1 MTRSDILRE
10 KLQAAGADAFISGV
24 PETRMYFSGFHS
36 TDGTLLVT
44 ATETLLIVDFRYIEA
59 AEKGVFDY
67 CAAVMPKDGFTG
79 FIKSKLEESGVK
91 RLAVEEKVVSMAEAE
106 KLKNAYGV
114 ELVPASDI
122 VTGICQ
128 HKDQSEL
135 ENIKKAQ
142 DITDKAFSRVLKLIK
157 TDMTELEVAAEIEYQ
172 MKLGGASGTSFDTIC
187 VSGPAS
193 ALPHGVPSAVKLR
206 PGFLT
211 MDFGCKFNGYCS
223 DMTRTV
229 VIGKADEG
237 IKKVYNTVKKA
248 QQMALDAA
256 KPGITGAELDKIAR
270 DYIYSEGYEGCFGH
284 GLGHG
289 VGMYI
294 HEDPRVSPAGKTP
307 LTEGHVVTVEP
318 GIYIKGKYGC
328 RIEDMIVFENGA
340 VTDITHSPKELIEI
354 G

>member
-1 MTRSDILRE
+1 MTRTDILRE
-10 KLQAAGADAFISGV
+10 KLAGIGADAFISGI

-44 ATETLLIVDFRYIEA
+44 AKETLLIVDFRYIEA
-59 AEKGVFDY
+59 AEKGVFDW
-67 CAAVMPKDGFTG
+67 CSAVMPKEGLTG
-79 FIKSKLEESGVK
+79 FIKAKLAEAGVK
-91 RLAVEEKVVSMAEAE
+91 RLAVEEKTVSMAEAE
-106 KLKNAYGV
+106 RMKSAYGA
-114 ELVPASDI
+114 ELVPASDVI
-122 VTGICQ
+122 TAICMR
-128 HKDQSEL
+128 KDAGEL

-142 DITDKAFSRVLKLIK
+142 EITDGAFSRVLKLIR
-157 TDMTELEVAAEIEYQ
+157 TDMTELELAAEIEYQ

-211 MDFGCKFNGYCS
+211 MDFGCKYNGYCS

-229 VIGKADEG
+229 VVGKADG
-237 IKKVYNTVKKA
+237 DIKKVYNTVRTA
-248 QQMALDAA
+248 QLMAIEAA
-256 KPGITGAELDKIAR
+256 RPGMTGAELDKIAR

-294 HEDPRVSPAGKTP
+294 HEDPRVSPAGKIA
-307 LTEGHVVTVEP
+307 LGDGHVVTVEP
-318 GIYIKGKYGC
+318 GIYLKGRYGC
-328 RIEDMIVFENGA
+328 RIEDMIVFENGG
-340 VTDITHSPKELIEI
+340 VSDITHSPKELIEI
-354 G
+354 F

>member
-10 KLQAAGADAFISGV
+10 KLAESGADAFISGV

-36 TDGTLLVT
+36 TDGTLLIT
-44 ATETLLIVDFRYIEA
+44 KSETLLIVDFRYIEA
-59 AEKGVFDY
+59 AEKGVFD
-67 CAAVMPKDGFTG
+67 CCEAVMPKDGVTG
-79 FIKSKLEESGVK
+79 FIKSKLDEAGAK
-91 RLAVEEKVVSMAEAE
+91 RLAVEEKVLPMADAE
-106 KLKNAYGV
+106 RMKSAYGV
-114 ELVPASDI
+114 ELVPASDAA
-122 VTGICQ
+122 TGICQ
-128 HKDQSEL
+128 RKDESER

-142 DITDKAFSRVLKLIK
+142 DITDKAYSRVLKLIK

-211 MDFGCKFNGYCS
+211 MDFGCKYNGYCS

-229 VIGKADEG
+229 VIGRADEG
-237 IKKVYNTVKKA
+237 IKKVFGTVKTA
-248 QQMALDAA
+248 QTMALEAA
-256 KPGITGAELDKIAR
+256 KPGMTGAELDRIAR

-294 HEDPRVSPAGKTP
+294 HEDPRVSPAGKIP
-307 LTEGHVVTVEP
+307 LGEGHVVTVEP

-328 RIEDMIVFENGA
+328 RLEDMIVFENGG

-354 G
+354 Y

>member
-10 KLQAAGADAFISGV
+10 KLAAVGAEAFISGI

-44 ATETLLIVDFRYIEA
+44 KDETLLIVDFRYIEA

-67 CAAVMPKDGFTG
+67 CTAVMPKDGFTG
-79 FIKSKLEESGVK
+79 FIKDRLEAAGVK
-91 RLAVEEKVVSMAEAE
+91 RLAVEEKVVSVAEAE
-106 KLKNAYGV
+106 RLKSAYGV
-114 ELVPASDI
+114 ELVFASDI

-128 HKDQSEL
+128 RKDKGEL
-135 ENIKKAQ
+135 DNIKKAQ
-142 DITDKAFSRVLKLIK
+142 DITDKAFSRVLKLIR

-211 MDFGCKFNGYCS
+211 MDFGCKYNGYCS

-229 VIGKADEG
+229 VIGKADAD
-237 IKKVYNTVKKA
+237 IRKVYNTVRTA
-248 QQMALDAA
+248 QTMALEAA
-256 KPGITGAELDKIAR
+256 KPGMTGAEIDKIAR
-270 DYIYSEGYEGCFGH
+270 DYIYGEGYEGCFGH

-294 HEDPRVSPAGKTP
+294 HEDPRVSPAGKTA
-307 LTEGHVVTVEP
+307 LGEGHVVTIEP

-328 RIEDMIVFENGA
+328 RIEDMIVFENGG